1 MTLMCVQPFRYSQ
14 KQWTAEGARKGPL
27 IHLGKIPVPVK
38 VTGQE
43 NINIIQT
50 EVSQLLIRPVGG
62 KACDSIILLMGLSLF
77 FFFIF
82 GGNS

>member
-50 EVSQLLIRPVGG
+50 EVSQLLIRPAGAKLV
-62 KACDSIILLMGLSLF
+62 ILLSF
-77 FFFIF
+77 
-82 GGNS
+82 

>member
-1 MTLMCVQPFRYSQ
+1 MTLVCVQPFRYSQ

-50 EVSQLLIRPVGG
+50 KVIQLLIRDVGT
-62 KACDSIILLMGLSLF
+62 KLVSLLS
-77 FFFIF
+77 
-82 GGNS
+82 S